1 MKNHVCQFVSKNTFF
16 YLLKQFIVFCSII
29 IIQIDVQVVF
39 QGHTPIENDHF
50 YIS

>member
-1 MKNHVCQFVSKNTFF
+1 MCVNLSRKIFF
-16 YLLKQFIVFCSII
+16 NLLKQFIVFCSII

-39 QGHTPIENDHF
+39 QDHTPIENDHF